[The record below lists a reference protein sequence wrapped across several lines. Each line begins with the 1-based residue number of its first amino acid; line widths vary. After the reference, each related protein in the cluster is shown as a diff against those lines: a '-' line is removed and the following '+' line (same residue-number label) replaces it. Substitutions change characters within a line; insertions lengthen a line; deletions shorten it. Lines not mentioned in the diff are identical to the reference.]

1 MSVDHES
8 LKRVLMS
15 IKGAARGFKKGNLQD
30 RLKPKPPMD
39 EVANPLDA
47 KPNDAMA
54 SGLGLP
60 EGSPMEEAGES
71 PMEEG
76 AEMSQGDQLSPE
88 ELEKIRK
95 LIGSV

>member
-8 LKRVLMS
+8 LKRVLLS
-15 IKGAARGFKKGNLQD
+15 IKGAARGFKKGNLEA
-30 RLKPKPPMD
+30 RLKPQQD
-39 EVANPLDA
+39 DVANPMDA
-47 KPNDAMA
+47 AADPLAP
-54 SGLGLP
+54 P

-76 AEMSQGDQLSPE
+76 AEMDAGAGDADAAAK
-88 ELEKIRK
+88 LEAIRK